1 MAREISN
8 NDFLLSEDLPNGNL
22 KTVQFVTL
30 LDLVSDG
37 AEIEGFSTP
46 SKEGKQ
52 ISATDS
58 LTEDYIKAAQKDIFL
73 NGTPIRSFG
82 GVENII
88 NTSLSLRIGR
98 ESQQIMSGV
107 NELRS
112 SINVTGQATPVK
124 NNKDK
129 EAHKKIATVNA
140 GTDINSIPRAV
151 IVTLT
156 WESLRQIDLESGTTN
171 PGLGINFGPHRSDDN
186 NPNGNFRGEV
196 NFNNS
201 VLPRIRIRDTLGNV
215 IQNKFFKVNGRSL
228 GRFAKDFRID
238 ISDKIDFTSFQT
250 ASAIF
255 PLTVEVLRDDIE
267 FRVDTN
273 IGNGPFDDDGDN
285 RLEEGRLRFTEF
297 RCTNI
302 QVVTP
307 QIQDITEFNGTAYI
321 GLRYSAEQF
330 PNIPQRKYFIRGIK
344 VKVPTGSND
353 GTVPIDSENGRILYP
368 TGYSFTSLNNTDG
381 KKRWTSDPVWIL
393 YALLTEDYGLGISEL
408 KIDKASFYE
417 ASLYCSTP
425 VSGETKPRYS
435 FNGVI
440 KTRKKA
446 LDIVREIAGMI
457 RATLY
462 YRNGSLKIAIDK
474 PETVVSYLFTNA
486 NVVDGLFNYS
496 GVDKDKKFNQVNV
509 SYFNNEI
516 QDADVISVK
525 ATAPSLKDLNQT
537 NIQSLYTTDRD
548 QAKRYGKS
556 ILYTSNFETEIVTFE
571 CGIEAACI
579 LEPFMIIKIAD
590 KTKEIIRTSGRI
602 KSAVTQS
609 NTTTIV
615 VDDSTNTTLGRIGD
629 SFLIIRKD
637 GSVKES
643 VIQTISGST
652 ITVSPSVSTS
662 LDTDPIAGTIWAVKT
677 GNVQHRKYRITN
689 IKQKD
694 NFVFSITAIIY
705 DDNKYQ
711 FIDRKDLSNFGL
723 GLDPTTLLD
732 PLPSPS
738 IEQIEEQLVIVNNR
752 AQSQIVLDFSHV
764 NGARSYQVAYTE
776 DGGDPV
782 INNVKTNQ
790 FIIKNNKA
798 GIYNFTV
805 RSIASGFT
813 LSSPESII
821 QLNAVGL
828 SEPPNSVT
836 NLRSEESGDNLI
848 LKFDRSK
855 DLDVLFGG
863 KIEVKYA
870 LISDGTATIQ
880 NSNFLKE
887 VEGNVDQITI
897 NDYQSG
903 EYFLKFIDVAGNKS
917 ITATSVVVNRTIAS
931 NNLVAAQIR
940 ENPNFS
946 GSKVNL
952 EYDSGIG
959 GLRLSSAIT
968 FDSITDFDT
977 LTVNG
982 TSTAS
987 LDLVTAGGGSGIP
1000 SEGIYTFAANNN
1012 NIDLGAPFRF
1022 HVEPHFKKSGFDTV
1036 TQWDSYTDNM
1046 DDWPDIFTESTT
1058 VVDKSADLVFQVA
1071 KSQTGN
1077 TTINAVYSQTGTTVT
1092 ITSNAH
1098 GRSVGDSIIF
1108 DATSG
1113 SGVDGT
1119 YVITSIS
1126 TNTFNFTSTTS
1137 QSVTTSNCTFQYF
1150 ETFVNTDMIARTLS
1164 FKVLVQNQST
1174 YENVDIEELG
1184 VNLIFRPRTERSI
1197 DYQFNSSDNV
1207 SVTNGVLTSSSSGAT
1222 TVTFAKKFFT
1232 GTTAINGSTDKF
1244 KPVISIN
1251 VNDMQSGDYF
1261 TIANVTSSQFE
1272 VSIKNDSATP
1282 PFVARQFTYSAF
1294 GYGEG

>member
-46 SKEGKQ
+46 SKEGKP
-52 ISATDS
+52 IPKSDLLS
-58 LTEDYIKAAQKDIFL
+58 VEYIKAAQKDIFL
-73 NGTPIRSFG
+73 NGTPIRTSA
-82 GVENII
+82 GVENIL

-98 ESQQIMSGV
+98 ENQQIMPGV

-112 SINVTGQATPVK
+112 SVTVTGQATPVK
-124 NNKDK
+124 NNKDP
-129 EAHKKIATVNA
+129 ESHKKIATVNA

-151 IVTLT
+151 IVTLS
-156 WESLRQIDLESGTTN
+156 WESLRQIDLESGETN
-171 PGLGINFGPHRSDDN
+171 SGLGINFGLHKSDGIDPIN
-186 NPNGNFRGEV
+186 SSLDGNEFPDGNVFVEK
-196 NFNNS
+196 NFSNS
-201 VLPRIRIRDTLGNV
+201 VIPRIRIRDKSGNV
-215 IQNKFFKVNGRSL
+215 IQNKIYTVNGRSL
-228 GRFAKDFRID
+228 GQFAKDFRID
-238 ISDKIDFTSFQT
+238 ISDKIDFTDFET

-255 PLTVEVLRDDIE
+255 PLTVEVLREDTE
-267 FRVDTN
+267 FRVDTK
-273 IGNGPFDDDGDN
+273 IGHGPFSDSGKN
-285 RLEEGRLRFTEF
+285 RLEEGKMRFTEF
-297 RCTNI
+297 FCTNI
-302 QVVTP
+302 QIVTP

-344 VKVPTGSND
+344 VKVPQD
-353 GTVPIDSENGRILYP
+353 PPIDTVTGRIKYEAVNN
-368 TGYSFTSLNNTDG
+368 YSFQQLTTD
-381 KKRWTSDPVWIL
+381 KHWTSDPVWIL

-516 QDADVISVK
+516 QDTDVISVK
-525 ATAPSLKDLNQT
+525 ATEPSLKDLNQT

-548 QAKRYGKS
+548 QAKRYGRS

-602 KSAVTQS
+602 KSVATSS

-615 VDDSTNTTLGRIGD
+615 VDDSTNTTLGRTGD

-643 VIQTISGST
+643 VIQTVSGST
-652 ITVSPSVSTS
+652 ITVSPAVSTS
-662 LDTDPIAGTIWAVKT
+662 PDTDPIAGTIWAVKT

-711 FIDRKDLSNFGL
+711 FIDTRDLSNFGL
-723 GLDPTTLLD
+723 GLEPTTLLD

-738 IEQIEEQLVIVNNR
+738 IEQVEEQLVIVRNR

-764 NGARSYQVAYTE
+764 DGAKGYQVAYTE
-776 DGGDPV
+776 NGGDP
-782 INNVKTNQ
+782 IVKEEKSNQ

-798 GIYNFTV
+798 GFYNFAV
-805 RSIASGFT
+805 RSITSTFT
-813 LSSPESII
+813 LSNPASII
-821 QLNAVGL
+821 QLDAVGL
-828 SEPPNSVT
+828 SQPPNPVT
-836 NLRSEESGDNLI
+836 NLRAEESGDNLI
-848 LKFDRSK
+848 LRFDRST

-863 KIEVKYA
+863 FVDVKFSH
-870 LISDGTATIQ
+870 ISDGTATLQ
-880 NSNFLKE
+880 NANPEKR
-887 VEGNVDQITI
+887 VNGNVNEII
-897 NDYQSG
+897 FNDYKSG
-903 EYFLKFIDVAGNKS
+903 EYFLKFIDVDKNES
-917 ITATSVVVNRTIAS
+917 VTATSVVVNRTIAS
-931 NNLVAAQIR
+931 NNLLAAQIR
-940 ENPNFS
+940 ENTGNFS
-946 GSKVNL
+946 GSKENL

-1000 SEGIYTFAANNN
+1000 SEGIYTFVAND
-1012 NIDLGAPFRF
+1012 IDLGAPFRF
-1022 HVEPHFKKSGFDTV
+1022 HLEPHFKKSGFSTV
-1036 TQWDSYTDNM
+1036 TQWDSYTDDM
-1046 DDWPDIFTESTT
+1046 DRWPDIFTGGTT

-1164 FKVLVQNQST
+1164 FRVLVQNQST

-1197 DYQFNSSDNV
+1197 DNSSA
-1207 SVTNGVLTSSSSGAT
+1207 TNGVLTSSGSGAT

-1232 GTTAINGSTDKF
+1232 GTTAVGGSTDKF

-1251 VNDMQSGDYF
+1251 INNMQDRDFF
-1261 TIANVTSSQFE
+1261 TIDSISTNNFV
-1272 VSIKNDSATP
+1272 VSIKNGATGG
-1282 PFVARQFTYSAF
+1282 FVARQFTYSAF

>member
-1 MAREISN
+1 MAREIST
-8 NDFLLSEDLPNGNL
+8 NDFILSEDLPHGNL

-52 ISATDS
+52 ILESDS
-58 LTEDYIKAAQKDIFL
+58 ISVDYIKAAQKDIFL
-73 NGTPIRSFG
+73 NGTPIRTSAG
-82 GVENII
+82 IENIL

-98 ESQQIMSGV
+98 ENQQIMSGV

-112 SINVTGQATPVK
+112 SVFVTGQATPVL
-124 NNKDK
+124 NNKDP
-129 EAHKKIATVNA
+129 ESHKKIATILA

-151 IVTLT
+151 IVTLS
-156 WESLRQIDLESGTTN
+156 WESLRQINLESGKTN
-171 PGLGINFGPHRSDDN
+171 SGLAINFGLHRSDNID
-186 NPNGNFRGEV
+186 PISGSLDGNESNEK
-196 NFNNS
+196 NFSNS
-201 VLPRIRIRDTLGNV
+201 VIPRIRIRDVSGNV
-215 IQNKFFKVNGRSL
+215 IQNKIYTVNGRSL
-228 GRFAKDFRID
+228 GQFAKDFRID
-238 ISDKIDFTSFQT
+238 ISDKIDFTDFDS
-250 ASAIF
+250 AKAIF
-255 PLTVEVLRDDIE
+255 PLTVEVLRDDTE
-267 FRVDTN
+267 FRVDTT
-273 IGNGPFDDDGDN
+273 IGHGPFDDDGDN

-297 RCTNI
+297 FCTNI

-307 QIQDITEFNGTAYI
+307 QIESITEFNGTAYI

-516 QDADVISVK
+516 QDTDVISVK
-525 ATAPSLKDLNQT
+525 ATEPSLKDLNQT

-548 QAKRYGKS
+548 QAKRYGRS

-602 KSAVTQS
+602 KSAVTSS

-615 VDDSTNTTLGRIGD
+615 VDDSTNTTLGRAGD

-643 VIQTISGST
+643 VIQTVSGST

-662 LDTDPIAGTIWAVKT
+662 PDTDPIAGTIWAVKT

-705 DDNKYQ
+705 DDNKYE
-711 FIDRKDLSNFGL
+711 FIDTRDLSNFGL
-723 GLDPTTLLD
+723 GLKPTTLLD

-738 IEQIEEQLVIVNNR
+738 IEQVEEQLVIVRNR

-764 NGARSYQVAYTE
+764 NGAKGYQVAYTE
-776 DGGDPV
+776 NGGDPIV
-782 INNVKTNQ
+782 NNVSTNQ
-790 FIIKNNKA
+790 FKIKNNKA
-798 GIYNFTV
+798 GFYNFAV
-805 RSIASGFT
+805 RSITSTST
-813 LSSPESII
+813 LSNPASII
-821 QLNAVGL
+821 QLDAVGL
-828 SEPPNSVT
+828 SQPPNPVT
-836 NLRSEESGDNLI
+836 NLRAEESGDNLI
-848 LKFDRSK
+848 LRFDRST

-863 KIEVKYA
+863 FVDVKFSH
-870 LISDGTATIQ
+870 ISDGTATLQ
-880 NSNFLKE
+880 NANPEKR
-887 VEGNVDQITI
+887 VNGNVNEII
-897 NDYQSG
+897 FNDYKSG
-903 EYFLKFIDVAGNKS
+903 EYFLKFIDVDKKES
-917 ITATSVVVNRTIAS
+917 VTATSVVVNRTIAS
-931 NNLVAAQIR
+931 NNLLAAQIR
-940 ENPNFS
+940 ENTGNFP
-946 GSKVNL
+946 GSKENL

-1000 SEGIYTFAANNN
+1000 SEGIYTFVAND
-1012 NIDLGAPFRF
+1012 IDLGAPFRF
-1022 HVEPHFKKSGFDTV
+1022 HLEPHFKKSGFSTV
-1036 TQWDSYTDNM
+1036 TQWDSYTDDM
-1046 DDWPDIFTESTT
+1046 DRWPDIFTGGTT

-1071 KSQTGN
+1071 KSQT
-1077 TTINAVYSQTGTTVT
+1077 
-1092 ITSNAH
+1092 
-1098 GRSVGDSIIF
+1098 
-1108 DATSG
+1108 ATA
-1113 SGVDGT
+1113 
-1119 YVITSIS
+1119 
-1126 TNTFNFTSTTS
+1126 STT
-1137 QSVTTSNCTFQYF
+1137 F

-1197 DYQFNSSDNV
+1197 DNSSA
-1207 SVTNGVLTSSSSGAT
+1207 TNGVLTSSGSGVT

-1232 GTTAINGSTDKF
+1232 GTTAVGGSTDKF

-1251 VNDMQSGDYF
+1251 INNMQDRDFF
-1261 TIANVTSSQFE
+1261 TIDSISTNNFV
-1272 VSIKNDSATP
+1272 VSIKNGATGG
-1282 PFVARQFTYSAF
+1282 FVARQFTYSAF

>member
-8 NDFLLSEDLPNGNL
+8 NDFQLSEDLPNDNF
-22 KTVQFVTL
+22 KSVQFVTL

-46 SKEGKQ
+46 SKEGIQ
-52 ISATDS
+52 IPATDF

-73 NGTPIRSFG
+73 NGTSIRSFG
-82 GVENII
+82 GDENII

-98 ESQQIMSGV
+98 ENQQIMSGV
-107 NELRS
+107 NELRAS
-112 SINVTGQATPVK
+112 VGVSGQSTPVK

-129 EAHKKIATVNA
+129 EAHKKIATVLA
-140 GTDINSIPRAV
+140 GTDINSIPRAI

-156 WESLRQIDLESGTTN
+156 WESLKQIDLESQTTN
-171 PGLGINFGPHRSDDN
+171 PGLGINFGPHRSDEG
-186 NPNGNFRGEV
+186 NPEGNDKSKGGNGERNYR
-196 NFNNS
+196 NS
-201 VLPRIRIRDTLGNV
+201 VLPRIRIKDKLGN
-215 IQNKFFKVNGRSL
+215 IIHNKFFIINGRSL

-238 ISDKIDFTSFQT
+238 ITGNIDFTDFQT

-255 PLTVEVLRDDIE
+255 PLTVEVLRDDTE
-267 FRVDTN
+267 FRVDTT
-273 IGNGPFDDDGDN
+273 IGHGPFDGDGDN

-307 QIQDITEFNGTAYI
+307 QIKTITEFNRTAYI

-425 VSGETKPRYS
+425 APFETKPRYS

-516 QDADVISVK
+516 QDPDVISVK
-525 ATAPSLKDLNQT
+525 TTEPSLKDLNQA

-548 QAKRYGKS
+548 QAKRYGRS

-590 KTKEIIRTSGRI
+590 KTKEKIRTSGRI

-615 VDDSTNTTLGRIGD
+615 VDDSTNTTLGRTGD

-637 GSVKES
+637 GSVQES
-643 VIQTISGST
+643 VIQTVSGST
-652 ITVSPSVSTS
+652 ITVSPAVSTS
-662 LDTDPIAGTIWAVKT
+662 PDTDPIAGTIWAVKT
-677 GNVQHRKYRITN
+677 GNVQHRKYRVTN

-705 DDNKYQ
+705 DDNKYE
-711 FIDRKDLSNFGL
+711 FIDRQDPSKFGL

-732 PLPSPS
+732 PIPSPS
-738 IEQIEEQLVIVNNR
+738 IEQIEEQLVIVKNR

-776 DGGDPV
+776 NGGDSIV
-782 INNVKTNQ
+782 NNVKTNQ

-798 GIYNFTV
+798 GLYDFTV
-805 RSIASGFT
+805 RSITSGFT
-813 LSSPESII
+813 LSSPPSTTK
-821 QLNAVGL
+821 LDAVGL
-828 SEPPNSVT
+828 SEPPNPVT
-836 NLRSEESGDNLI
+836 NLRAEESGDNLI
-848 LKFDRSK
+848 LKFDRST
-855 DLDVLFGG
+855 DMDVLFGG
-863 KIEVKYA
+863 NIEVKYA
-870 LISDGTATIQ
+870 LISDGTATLQ
-880 NSNFLKE
+880 DSNFLKE

-897 NDYQSG
+897 NDYQSA
-903 EYFLKFIDVAGNKS
+903 EYFLKFIDVKRNKS
-917 ITATSVVVNRTIAS
+917 VTATSVVVNRAIAS
-931 NNLVAAQIR
+931 NNLLAAQIR
-940 ENPNFS
+940 ENTGNFS
-946 GSKVNL
+946 GTKENL

-1000 SEGIYTFAANNN
+1000 SEGIYTFAAND
-1012 NIDLGAPFRF
+1012 IDLGAPFRF

-1046 DDWPDIFTESTT
+1046 DDWPNIFTGSTT

-1071 KSQTGN
+1071 KSQT
-1077 TTINAVYSQTGTTVT
+1077 
-1092 ITSNAH
+1092 
-1098 GRSVGDSIIF
+1098 
-1108 DATSG
+1108 ATA
-1113 SGVDGT
+1113 
-1119 YVITSIS
+1119 
-1126 TNTFNFTSTTS
+1126 STT
-1137 QSVTTSNCTFQYF
+1137 F

-1207 SVTNGVLTSSSSGAT
+1207 SVTNGVLTSSNSGAT
-1222 TVTFAKKFFT
+1222 TVTFAKKFFV
-1232 GTTAINGSTDKF
+1232 GTTEVGGSTDKF
-1244 KPVISIN
+1244 KPVISVNIN
-1251 VNDMQSGDYF
+1251 NMQSGDYF
-1261 TIANVTSSQFE
+1261 TITNVTSSQFD
-1272 VSIKNDSATP
+1272 VSIKNGLS
-1282 PFVARQFTYSAF
+1282 FVARQFTYSAF